1 MKRFLYL
8 LTVLA
13 LMVAGCDMRQPLKVG
28 YEAPADQLEETDT
41 TIYGFCGKSST
52 QDILQII
59 TSYDD
64 TIYINV
70 QEARKKDR
78 VMAGYSRGDEIYVV
92 PNADHSAA
100 VMTINKNCLLGE
112 WVMPSP
118 FDGSTPSGIVIKDGG
133 EASNFEQQGDIIYKS
148 WRILNGHLQLSYTR
162 DDGTDIYSTDTYEI
176 LRMTE
181 DSLYL
186 KNMYEEETFEFGRY
200 KPEPEIDLGV
210 ILDYN
215 YEEDYN
221 LF

>member
-1 MKRFLYL
+1 MKRLFYL
-8 LTVLA
+8 LTLLA
-13 LMVAGCDMRQPLKVG
+13 LVAAGCDMRSPQKVG
-28 YEAPADQLEETDT
+28 YEAPADLQEETDS
-41 TIYGFCGKSST
+41 TIYGFCGKNST

-70 QEARKKDR
+70 EEARKKGK
-78 VMAGYSRGDEIYVV
+78 VMAGYSRGDEIYVI
-92 PNADHSAA
+92 PNADHSSAL
-100 VMTINKNCLLGE
+100 MTINKNCLLGE

-133 EASNFEQQGDIIYKS
+133 EVSNFEQQGDIIYKS
-148 WRILNGHLQLSYTR
+148 WRILNGHLQLTFTR
-162 DDGTDIYSTDTYEI
+162 DDGTEIYSTETYEI
-176 LRMTE
+176 QKMTN

-186 KNMYEEETFEFGRY
+186 KNINEVETFEFGRY
-200 KPEPEIDLGV
+200 NPEPDIDLGV

-221 LF
+221 IF